1 MKTLQWL
8 DQRKRLEARQQH
20 YREEELAE
28 VTGRPMITQMAQRMQ
43 RGPVQWERWERD
55 RKSKVFESKR
65 MRAHETRERELAEME
80 KGGKFVN

>member
-1 MKTLQWL
+1 
-8 DQRKRLEARQQH
+8 
-20 YREEELAE
+20 
-28 VTGRPMITQMAQRMQ
+28 VITQMAQRMQ

-65 MRAHETRERELAEME
+65 MRAREARERELAEME